1 MNRLDQIRIAV
12 FFKYIMVTNGRPGRL
27 IIVTKPR
34 FGQNLSLDSIAFTG
48 LYFSGIGFPCK
59 TFYANHD
66 QEIQELTQCQ
76 QTAAKEQSHATSHV
90 S

>member
-1 MNRLDQIRIAV
+1 MNRLDQIRIVV
-12 FFKYIMVTNGRPGRL
+12 FLNYITVTDGRPGRL
-27 IIVTKPR
+27 IIITKPR
-34 FGQNLSLDSIAFTG
+34 FGQKLRLDSIALTG
-48 LYFSGIGFPCK
+48 LHVLGIGFPCK

>member
-1 MNRLDQIRIAV
+1 M
-12 FFKYIMVTNGRPGRL
+12 
-27 IIVTKPR
+27 IITKPLLGEKLR
-34 FGQNLSLDSIAFTG
+34 LDSIALTG
-48 LYFSGIGFPCK
+48 LHVLGIGFPCK